1 MKEAR
6 SGESFRYASA
16 RFPKVQYAL
25 VIKICSGSIAHEFG
39 LARGNND
46 RRLLDS
52 ITPETRVSRM
62 VSETGDPPWV
72 TDPGSCRW
80 FHGDERPV
88 RVRVVP

>member
-1 MKEAR
+1 MTKNSQTNTLDSTTMMR
-6 SGESFRYASA
+6 
-16 RFPKVQYAL
+16 
-25 VIKICSGSIAHEFG
+25 
-39 LARGNND
+39 LARGGNND
-46 RRLLDS
+46 RRLLAS

-80 FHGDERPV
+80 FYGDERPV